1 VIATNKFMALF
12 TSNDKFTYGLLSLL
26 ITILLSLGFV
36 RSDNVFIIIASIAI
50 PLIFITLFRT
60 SLLLNASV
68 MMIFIH
74 YEIIYFSISEILLW
88 LSIISFFLTKKI
100 DIKDCFNNYTKY
112 LLVFLVAILPS
123 YYNAI
128 TTYQSF
134 LKSMHLVTLLLM
146 ISILPNYFNNSKRI
160 NHVLNAFL
168 IMGFCN
174 AIHTLYEAITTGERV
189 FGFTGVLFCDL
200 SSFAFLIVFYRLLI
214 GEKKILNSVLSLIFF
229 SAHLATQT
237 RNSTISLI
245 ATLLIMFA
253 LFINYHQRFGL
264 RLSNSIIKIIG
275 VFAFV
280 IISII
285 TVQIINPSTFNRIT
299 QNKVSESGDQT
310 EAQVQELSTIATRFF
325 IWNTAWNAFRDHPYI
340 GVGMYRFQY
349 VSKDYFKYDKALYE
363 RFVVNLTSHQT
374 EIGLL
379 AETGVLGLLGFLIFQ
394 FLTYLRLWKI
404 LKYSW
409 YRDNWKMHF
418 LIIIL
423 NIYMFF
429 AMVMSDAYIAYSS
442 IVVWGLVLALAIANE
457 NNIKRNIT

>member
-1 VIATNKFMALF
+1 MIATNKFMALL
-12 TSNDKFTYGLLSLL
+12 TSNDKFTYGVLSLL
-26 ITILLSLGFV
+26 ITTLLSLGFI
-36 RSDNVFIIIASIAI
+36 RSDNVFMIIASIAI
-50 PLIFITLFRT
+50 PLIFIALFKT

-74 YEIIYFSISEILLW
+74 YEILYFSLAEILLW
-88 LSIISFFLTKKI
+88 LSIISIFLTKKI
-100 DIKDCFNNYTKY
+100 DIRDCFNNYTKY

-146 ISILPNYFNNSKRI
+146 ISILPYYFNNSKRI

-168 IMGFCN
+168 IMGFSN

-189 FGFTGVLFCDL
+189 FGFTGIQFCDL
-200 SSFAFLIVFYRLLI
+200 SSFAFLITFYRLLI
-214 GEKKILNSVLSLIFF
+214 GEKKLLNIFLSLILL
-229 SAHLATQT
+229 SAHFATQT
-237 RNSTISLI
+237 RNSTLSLI
-245 ATLLIMFA
+245 ATILIMFT
-253 LFINYHQRFGL
+253 LFIYFHQRFGFKF
-264 RLSNSIIKIIG
+264 SNSVFKIVG
-275 VFAFV
+275 VFAFIAFSV
-280 IISII
+280 ITIA
-285 TVQIINPSTFNRIT
+285 VVNPSTFSRIT
-299 QNKVSESGDQT
+299 QKRVSESGDQA
-310 EAQVQELSTIATRFF
+310 EAQIQELSTVATRYF
-325 IWNTAWNAFRDHPYI
+325 IWNTAWNAFKAHPYI

-349 VSKDYFKYDKALYE
+349 VSKDYFKYDKDLYE

-394 FLTYLRLWKI
+394 FLTYLRLWTV
-404 LKYSW
+404 LKNGWHKSTW
-409 YRDNWKMHF
+409 NLHF

-442 IVVWGLVLALAIANE
+442 IVVWGLVLSLAIANE
-457 NNIKRNIT
+457 NSIKRNIT